1 MIVCIHVWRIAV
13 RALIISLSLLLSL
26 PAAAHEVWFE
36 PKSYVFPA
44 SGTLSA
50 GLFNGQNFKGGE
62 LSYFEKTFRRFD
74 LALGN
79 RVEPLK
85 GRTGDKPA
93 LNTAA
98 LGEGLHV
105 ALYESAGDTV
115 YYAEYV
121 KFESFVRHKDFK
133 GTLEQHKQRG
143 LPEGKFSE
151 YYRRYV
157 KALFAV
163 GGGAGEDRAYGLET
177 EIVALKNPYTDDVS
191 KGMPVRVLYRG
202 APRANAQIELF
213 DKNPEGKVLITLV
226 RTNTEGVGMLPIQRG
241 HSYLV
246 DAVVLR
252 VPEAG
257 SKAEESKAVW
267 ETLWASMTFAVPQ

>member
-1 MIVCIHVWRIAV
+1 M
-13 RALIISLSLLLSL
+13 
-26 PAAAHEVWFE
+26 
-36 PKSYVFPA
+36 
-44 SGTLSA
+44 SA

-62 LSYFEKTFRRFD
+62 LAYFEKTFQRFEI
-74 LALGN
+74 ALGD

-115 YYAEYV
+115 YYAEQV
-121 KFESFVRHKDFK
+121 KFENFAKHKDFK
-133 GTLEQHKQRG
+133 GALEQHKERG
-143 LPEGKFSE
+143 LSEGKFSE
-151 YYRRYV
+151 YYTRHV
-157 KALFAV
+157 KVLLAV
-163 GGGAGEDRAYGLET
+163 GSGAGEDRAYGLET

-213 DKNPEGKVLITLV
+213 DKNAEGKVLITLI
-226 RTNTEGVGMLPIQRG
+226 RTNAEGVGFLPVSKG

-252 VPEAG
+252 EPEAG
-257 SKAEESKAVW
+257 SKAEASGAAW
-267 ETLWASMTFAVPQ
+267 ETLWAALTFAVPQ